1 MKIREILGKKT
12 KNRNLINLWQKNK
25 SKTIISLYLLRT
37 TKYYILK
44 RLLPLFSYI
53 LHPIFISMYATLFY
67 LFCKNDIFTNQ
78 EKYYVLFQILII
90 TILVP
95 ILFFLLLRS
104 TGNVNSVMLPDVSQR
119 RIPLVLQCFLYIL
132 LVKRS
137 IIISRYPELH
147 FFFLGALFSTILA
160 LICSLFKAK
169 VSLHMLAISGL
180 TIFVIGM
187 NIHLQ
192 MQNPYWAAFLI
203 LMTGVVASSRLEMEA
218 HTPKELFLGLLIGIL
233 PQLLFLFLWL

>member
-1 MKIREILGKKT
+1 M
-12 KNRNLINLWQKNK
+12 
-25 SKTIISLYLLRT
+25 RT
-37 TKYYILK
+37 TKYCILK

-67 LFCKNDIFTNQ
+67 LFCKNDIFSNQ

-160 LICSLFKAK
+160 LICSLFKIK

-203 LMTGVVASSRLEMEA
+203 LMTGIVASSRLEMEA

>member
-1 MKIREILGKKT
+1 M
-12 KNRNLINLWQKNK
+12 
-25 SKTIISLYLLRT
+25 
-37 TKYYILK
+37 K

-95 ILFFLLLRS
+95 VLFFLLLRS
-104 TGNVNSVMLPDVSQR
+104 TGNADSIMLPQTSQR
-119 RIPLVLQCFLYIL
+119 RIPLILQCFLYIL

-137 IIISRYPELH
+137 IIITRYPELH
-147 FFFLGALFSTILA
+147 FFFLGALFSTITA
-160 LICSLFKAK
+160 LICSLFKIRA
-169 VSLHMLAISGL
+169 SLHMLAISGF
-180 TIFVIGM
+180 TIFAIGL

-203 LMTGVVASSRLEMEA
+203 LMTGVVASSRLEMDA
-218 HTPKELFLGLLIGIL
+218 HTPKELIIGVLIGIF

>member
-1 MKIREILGKKT
+1 MKKILP
-12 KNRNLINLWQKNK
+12 I
-25 SKTIISLYLLRT
+25 
-37 TKYYILK
+37 
-44 RLLPLFSYI
+44 FSYI

-67 LFCKNDIFTNQ
+67 LFCKGDIFTNQ

-104 TGNVNSVMLPDVSQR
+104 TGHVDSIMVAETSQR
-119 RIPLVLQCFLYIL
+119 KIPLILQCFLYIL

-137 IIISRYPELH
+137 IVIVRYPELH

-160 LICSLFKAK
+160 LVCSLFKIKA
-169 VSLHMLAISGL
+169 SLHTMAMSGF
-180 TIFVIGM
+180 TIFVIGL

-192 MQNPYWAAFLI
+192 MQNPYWPALLI
-203 LMTGVVASSRLEMEA
+203 LLTGVVASSRLEMGA
-218 HTPKELFLGLLIGIL
+218 HTSREILIGLALGIL
-233 PQLLFLFLWL
+233 PQLLFLYLWL

>member
-1 MKIREILGKKT
+1 MQFVAKKH
-12 KNRNLINLWQKNK
+12 
-25 SKTIISLYLLRT
+25 YLFIFANT
-37 TKYYILK
+37 TNYNVLK
-44 RLLPLFSYI
+44 RFLPLFSYI

-67 LFCKNDIFTNQ
+67 LFCKNDAFTNQ

-104 TGNVNSVMLPDVSQR
+104 TGHVKSVMVHETSQR
-119 RIPLVLQCFLYIL
+119 KIPLVLQCFLYIL

-137 IIISRYPELH
+137 IVIARYPELH

-160 LICSLFKAK
+160 LVFAMLKIKA
-169 VSLHMLAISGL
+169 SLHMMAISGF
-180 TIFVIGM
+180 TIFAIGLNM
-187 NIHLQ
+187 HLQ
-192 MQNPYWAAFLI
+192 MHNPYWAAFLI

-218 HTPKELFLGLLIGIL
+218 HSPNELLIGTFIGIV
-233 PQLLFLFLWL
+233 PQLLFLYLWL